1 MEVGKILEPVK
12 IGIVDDNKIF
22 CQLLQEF
29 FDSFV
34 DLEAVTLAYNGV
46 DAMTALST
54 SNIDVLLLDL
64 IMPQLDGFG
73 VLQWLQKQ
81 PFKVKTIVFSAFA
94 QEHLAKKAIEL
105 GADYFVMKPFDLQ
118 VLAQRIVEIAQTD
131 KRQIITQILPI
142 RDLET
147 EVDNI
152 LNRLQVPAHFKG
164 FNYLKSAILMTIKE
178 PNLVNEMT
186 KKLYPLIA
194 ELNGINIQRVERSM
208 RFAIES
214 AWNKG
219 DVEILH
225 ELFGYCVDDRKGKPT
240 NASFIAKISDKIRL
254 EKKVK
259 GHLTG

>member
-1 MEVGKILEPVK
+1 LKPIRV
-12 IGIVDDNKIF
+12 GIVDDNQIF

-29 FDSFV
+29 FDSFT
-34 DLEAVTLAYNGV
+34 DLEAVTLAYNGL
-46 DAMTALST
+46 DAIAAIPNSKV
-54 SNIDVLLLDL
+54 DVLLLDL

-73 VLQWLQKQ
+73 VLQWLKKQ

-105 GADYFVMKPFDLQ
+105 GADYFVLKPFDLQ
-118 VLAQRIVEIAQTD
+118 VLAQRIRETALAEV
-131 KRQIITQILPI
+131 RQMITQILPF
-142 RDLET
+142 DGLET
-147 EVDNI
+147 DVNFI
-152 LNRLQVPAHFKG
+152 LNRLKVPAHFKG
-164 FNYLKSAILMTIKE
+164 FKYLKDAILMTIKD

-194 ELNGINIQRVERSM
+194 ELYSINIQRVERSM

-219 DVEILH
+219 DVAILH

-240 NASFIAKISDKIRL
+240 NASFIAKIADKIRL

>member
-1 MEVGKILEPVK
+1 MKVGEFLKLIR
-12 IGIVDDNKIF
+12 IGIVDDNQIF

-29 FDSFV
+29 FSSCM
-34 DLEAVTLAYNGV
+34 DLESVILAHNGA
-46 DAMTALST
+46 DAITALSD

-64 IMPQLDGFG
+64 VMPQLDGFV
-73 VLQWLQKQ
+73 VLEWLKKQ
-81 PFKVKTIVFSAFA
+81 AFKVKTIVFSAFA

-105 GADYFVMKPFDLQ
+105 GADYFILKPFDLK
-118 VLAQRIVEIAQTD
+118 VLAQRIREISQTD
-131 KRQIITQILPI
+131 DRQIITRILPFE
-142 RDLET
+142 DLET
-147 EVDNI
+147 DVYAI

-164 FNYLKSAILMTIKE
+164 FKYLKDAILMTIKE

-194 ELNGINIQRVERSM
+194 ELYDINIQRVERSM

>member
-1 MEVGKILEPVK
+1 LKPIRV
-12 IGIVDDNKIF
+12 GIVDDNQVF
-22 CQLLQEF
+22 CQLLQDF
-29 FDSFV
+29 FASIA
-34 DLEAVTLAYNGV
+34 DLEVLTLGNNGL
-46 DAMTALST
+46 DAMAVLPT

-64 IMPQLDGFG
+64 IMPQLDGFE
-73 VLQWLQKQ
+73 VLEWLKKQ

-94 QEHLAKKAIEL
+94 QETLAKKAMDL
-105 GADYFVMKPFDLQ
+105 GADYFVLKPFDLQ
-118 VLAQRIVEIAQTD
+118 VLAKRIMEIAKSDQ
-131 KRQIITQILPI
+131 RQIITRILPLG
-142 RDLET
+142 DLET
-147 EVDNI
+147 DVNHI

-164 FNYLKSAILMTIKE
+164 FRYLKDAILMTIKD
-178 PNLVNEMT
+178 PSLVNEMT

-194 ELNGINIQRVERSM
+194 ELNNINVQRVERSM

-219 DVEILH
+219 EVEILH

>member
-1 MEVGKILEPVK
+1 MKPIRV
-12 IGIVDDNKIF
+12 GIVDDNQVF
-22 CQLLQEF
+22 CQLLQDF
-29 FDSFV
+29 FAPIT
-34 DLEAVTLAYNGV
+34 DLEALTLGSNGV
-46 DAMTALST
+46 EAMAVLPT

-73 VLQWLQKQ
+73 VLEWLQRQ

-94 QEHLAKKAIEL
+94 QEALAKKAMDL
-105 GADYFVMKPFDLQ
+105 GADYFVLKPFDLQ
-118 VLAQRIVEIAQTD
+118 VLARRIMEIAKSDHQ
-131 KRQIITQILPI
+131 QIVTRILPLG
-142 RDLET
+142 DLEMD
-147 EVDNI
+147 VNQI
-152 LNRLQVPAHFKG
+152 LNRLQVPEHFKG
-164 FNYLKSAILMTIKE
+164 FRYLKDAILMTIKD

-194 ELNGINIQRVERSM
+194 ELYNINVQRVERSM

-219 DVEILH
+219 EVEILH